1 VPLDL
6 GPEDAVNEPDFL
18 GFSWLRPADLAWLL
32 LAPVLVGFGLWS
44 LRARRRS
51 LGRLVDARHLERFA
65 PRRSRLVHLARVLLA
80 VAATFFLAL
89 SLVGPVRGYSLRE
102 VERKGLDLVVCL
114 DTSRSM
120 LVEDLRPNRL
130 ERAKREIQGLLEKL
144 EGDRV
149 AVLAF
154 AGDVRR
160 VAPLTHDRHTLSAF
174 VSTLSPRDNLVG
186 GTNLGA
192 ALEAA
197 LELFDGRTGSH
208 EAVVLL
214 TDGEDL
220 EGRGLEV
227 ARTAAE
233 RGIRVYVVG
242 MGTEGG
248 GKISDGVA
256 GFVRD
261 EAGDEV
267 VSALDGT
274 TLEAISDETGGAYLS
289 AARSALPLE
298 ELYDKRMSQLEARAL
313 WAGRERIPHDRYQWP
328 LVLAFA
334 CMLIEVSLRERR
346 SEAAGKT
353 GEVSDA
359 VA

>member
-1 VPLDL
+1 MSEL
-6 GPEDAVNEPDFL
+6 DFL
-18 GFSWLRPADLAWLL
+18 GFSWLRPADLFWV
-32 LAPVLVGFGLWS
+32 LAAPLFVLIGGWGIV
-44 LRARRRS
+44 ARRKA
-51 LGRLVDARHLERFA
+51 LLRLVDRRHLPRFVPA
-65 PRRSRLVHLARVLLA
+65 RSRGVALARLGLA
-80 VAATFFLAL
+80 SAASLFLAL
-89 SLVGPVRGYSLRE
+89 ALVGPVRGYSLRE

-130 ERAKREIQGLLEKL
+130 ERAKREILGLFERLQ
-144 EGDRV
+144 GDRV

-160 VAPLTHDRHTLSAF
+160 VAPLTHDRHTLGNF
-174 VSTLSPRDNLVG
+174 VSTLSPRDNLIG

-208 EAVVLL
+208 EAIVIL

-220 EGRGLEV
+220 EGQGLEV
-227 ARTAAE
+227 AQRAAE
-233 RGIRVYVVG
+233 RGIRVYLVG
-242 MGTEGG
+242 MGTTAG
-248 GKISDGVA
+248 GKLSDGSS
-256 GFVRD
+256 GFARD
-261 EAGDEV
+261 EAGQEV
-267 VSALDGT
+267 VLLLDES
-274 TLEAISDETGGAYLS
+274 TLEQIAEVTGGAYLS

-328 LVLAFA
+328 LVLAFV
-334 CMLIEVSLRERR
+334 CMLIEGSLRERKAADPDR
-346 SEAAGKT
+346 VREEA
-353 GEVSDA
+353 SDA
-359 VA
+359 AA